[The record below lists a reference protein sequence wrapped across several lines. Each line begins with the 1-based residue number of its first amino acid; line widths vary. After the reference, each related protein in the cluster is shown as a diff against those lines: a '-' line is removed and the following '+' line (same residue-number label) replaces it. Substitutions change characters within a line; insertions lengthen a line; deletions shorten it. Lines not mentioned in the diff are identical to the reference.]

1 MKRTSLT
8 PRIILAVTP
17 LTLAMVAGVASAAQP
32 SHRPLADA
40 DGYPLVG
47 NLIRKGETK
56 PAPTPTPT
64 PTPRISWRSR
74 TSARAWRSTPTA
86 T

>member
-8 PRIILAVTP
+8 PRMILAVTP

-64 PTPRISWRSR
+64 PTP
-74 TSARAWRSTPTA
+74 TPAPTPPPPPKPKPH
-86 T
+86 TR